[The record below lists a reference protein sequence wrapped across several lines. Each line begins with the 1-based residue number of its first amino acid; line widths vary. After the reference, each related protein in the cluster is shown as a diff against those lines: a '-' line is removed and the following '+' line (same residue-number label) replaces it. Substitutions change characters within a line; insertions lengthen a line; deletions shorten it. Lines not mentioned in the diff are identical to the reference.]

1 MHGSA
6 THDDSPAAASASS
19 LSDAIDSQYLFLIC
33 LVAALGGLL
42 FGYDWVVIGGAKPFY
57 EAYFQLTTEG
67 QIGWANSCALLGC
80 LAGSLASGVTSDRL
94 GRKKML
100 LASALL
106 FVVSSLLTAWSFSF
120 SAFVFWRIMGGVAIG
135 IASNVSPTYIAEIS
149 PAAWRGRLV
158 ALNQFTI
165 VFGILFA
172 QIANWLIA
180 RQVPADA
187 GRDFIRQ
194 SWNGQL
200 GWRWMFA
207 AVAVPS
213 LIFLLSALFV
223 PESPRWLMSVGRLD
237 RARRVLSRVGG
248 AAYAEAVLKESE
260 QIPTP
265 DRMAAL
271 AAGLKAGG
279 FRKALLI
286 GVALAV
292 LQQWSGIN
300 ILFNYAEEIY
310 RSAGYSVNGIMFNI
324 VITGAINVLC
334 TLIAFAFVDSAG
346 RRRLMLIGCAAIAC
360 SHLAIGAAFLMGM
373 RGLPVLLLTLAAI
386 GAYAMSL
393 APVTWVLISEIFP
406 NRMRGVGV
414 SLAVSA
420 LWISSFLLT
429 FSFPWILSGLKPA
442 GAFTLYAA
450 ICFAGWLF
458 VFRKV
463 PETRGKSLEE
473 IEALL
478 SR

>member
-6 THDDSPAAASASS
+6 THNHPQPASAAISS
-19 LSDAIDSQYLFLIC
+19 SGAIDSKYLFLIC

-57 EAYFQLTTEG
+57 EAYFGLTTEG

-80 LAGSLASGVTSDRL
+80 LAGSLTSGITSDRF

-100 LASALL
+100 IASALI
-106 FVVSSLLTAWSFSF
+106 FVASSLLTAWSFSF

-158 ALNQFTI
+158 ALNQLTI

-180 RQVPADA
+180 REVPADA
-187 GRDFIRQ
+187 TRAFIRQ

-207 AVAVPS
+207 AVAAPS
-213 LIFLLSALFV
+213 CIFLLSAIFV
-223 PESPRWLMSVGRLD
+223 PESPRWLMTAGRLQK
-237 RARRVLSRVGG
+237 ARMVLARVGG
-248 AAYAEAVLKESE
+248 DAYAEAILQESGHA
-260 QIPTP
+260 PAPAGMT
-265 DRMAAL
+265 AL
-271 AAGLKAGG
+271 VTGLKATG

-286 GVALAV
+286 GVVLAL

-310 RSAGYSVNGIMFNI
+310 RSAGYSVNSIMFNI

-346 RRRLMLIGCAAIAC
+346 RRRLMLLGCAAIGV
-360 SHLAIGAAFLMGM
+360 SHLAIGAAFLMGL

-393 APVTWVLISEIFP
+393 APVTWVLISEVFP
-406 NRMRGVGV
+406 NRMRGIGV

-429 FSFPWILSGLKPA
+429 FSFPWILSGLKPS
-442 GAFTLYAA
+442 GAFVLYGA
-450 ICFAGWLF
+450 ICLAGWVF

-463 PETRGKSLEE
+463 PETRGKSLEK

-478 SR
+478 SL